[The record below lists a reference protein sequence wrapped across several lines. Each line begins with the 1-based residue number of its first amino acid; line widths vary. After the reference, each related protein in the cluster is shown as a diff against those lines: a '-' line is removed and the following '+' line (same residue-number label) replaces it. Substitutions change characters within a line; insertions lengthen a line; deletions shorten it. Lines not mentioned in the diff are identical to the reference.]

1 MRFQHQLDGK
11 LYVGLN
17 QFTLKKEHD
26 KLITPNP
33 NDRFNS
39 ANELSD
45 WKMFNC
51 CLFFEALVKLRGDD
65 DVDDEVA
72 EMKEEAQKESS
83 TQKVRHPNS

>member
-1 MRFQHQLDGK
+1 
-11 LYVGLN
+11 
-17 QFTLKKEHD
+17 
-26 KLITPNP
+26 
-33 NDRFNS
+33 
-39 ANELSD
+39 
-45 WKMFNC
+45 MFNC

>member
-1 MRFQHQLDGK
+1 
-11 LYVGLN
+11 
-17 QFTLKKEHD
+17 
-26 KLITPNP
+26 
-33 NDRFNS
+33 
-39 ANELSD
+39 
-45 WKMFNC
+45 MFNF